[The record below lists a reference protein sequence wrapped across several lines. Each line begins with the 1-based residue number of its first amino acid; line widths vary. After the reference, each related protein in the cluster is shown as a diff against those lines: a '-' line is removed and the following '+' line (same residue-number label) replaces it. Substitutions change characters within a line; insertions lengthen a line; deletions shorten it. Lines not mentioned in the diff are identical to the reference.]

1 VLFLQNEDESSDED
15 SKDQDNESSDED
27 RTDEDDDSSDEEEED
42 TRTNRVLALL
52 QLRRQRLTKLG
63 MVAYMFGTY
72 YIDRFMV
79 KGEGGF

>member
-1 VLFLQNEDESSDED
+1 VCGLHDSFLFVLFLQNEDESSDED

-52 QLRRQRLTKLG
+52 
-63 MVAYMFGTY
+63 
-72 YIDRFMV
+72 
-79 KGEGGF
+79 

>member
-52 QLRRQRLTKLG
+52 
-63 MVAYMFGTY
+63 
-72 YIDRFMV
+72 
-79 KGEGGF
+79 